1 MDWESG
7 AERGAIRP
15 RVVRSRRGCP
25 YVGSVDRASV
35 ANLISHTQLEHHRLL
50 LQAMADINAI
60 AKQFTDFY
68 YTTFDSN
75 RANLASLYVR
85 HLSVI
90 LSLTVY

>member
-1 MDWESG
+1 
-7 AERGAIRP
+7 
-15 RVVRSRRGCP
+15 
-25 YVGSVDRASV
+25 
-35 ANLISHTQLEHHRLL
+35 
-50 LQAMADINAI
+50 MADINAI

-90 LSLTVY
+90 LSLTVS